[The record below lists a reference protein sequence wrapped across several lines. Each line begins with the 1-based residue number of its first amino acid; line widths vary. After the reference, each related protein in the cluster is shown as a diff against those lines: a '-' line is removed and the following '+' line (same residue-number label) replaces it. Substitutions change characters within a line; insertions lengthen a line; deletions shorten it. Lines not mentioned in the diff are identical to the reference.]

1 MKQARRALRADN
13 SKKISLNEAAG
24 SSMTGLKPG
33 EFHLQAP
40 QAKSVKLAAGFTDWE
55 KNPLDLTKSEKGDW
69 ILIVPLPP
77 GSHPYRF
84 IVDGQWCDDPNA
96 AQRMTNP
103 FGTQNSVKVI
113 T

>member
-1 MKQARRALRADN
+1 MKQTRRATRADN
-13 SKKISLNEAAG
+13 SKQTGSGAAAG
-24 SSMTGLKPG
+24 SPAADLKPG

-40 QAKSVKLAAGFTDWE
+40 HAKSVKLAAGFTEWE

-69 ILIVPLPP
+69 ILILPLPP

-84 IVDGQWCDDPNA
+84 IVDGQWWDDPNA